1 MITDIKNVNTKTDEG
16 KLLVAAIA
24 KITTESQRDKMPNEV
39 LDQLNELAKEIPFE
53 QNTTKS
59 KNRIIDLFVEYL
71 PEDYKSDTNASLTI
85 RCKKSES
92 AKIEYDIACVLH
104 DAAVSHP
111 FFVGT
116 QIIDRRL
123 K

>member
-53 QNTTKS
+53 QNTTK
-59 KNRIIDLFVEYL
+59 NRV
-71 PEDYKSDTNASLTI
+71 
-85 RCKKSES
+85 
-92 AKIEYDIACVLH
+92 
-104 DAAVSHP
+104 
-111 FFVGT
+111 
-116 QIIDRRL
+116 
-123 K
+123 